1 MSPNVFYYFKDSLPF
16 QWHFIAESLRIFSTK
31 HGDQIL
37 KNLPKDVYPWLFK
50 FFYKIVLFHILP
62 LSQKKKKKAKNEK
75 RREENFLRIAGPA
88 FPAVYKRNEEGR
100 LWASASTLET

>member
-16 QWHFIAESLRIFSTK
+16 RWHFIAESLRIFSTK

-62 LSQKKKKKAKNEK
+62 LSQKKKEKAKKMKKEEKKTFSESPDQRSPLSIKETKKAGCEHQHQ
-75 RREENFLRIAGPA
+75 R
-88 FPAVYKRNEEGR
+88 
-100 LWASASTLET
+100 